1 MQVIHY
7 TDPGCPFAFS
17 AEPLRLR
24 LEWTFG
30 DQLSWT
36 TVLIVLAESASEY
49 EAKGITPAKLAAGGR
64 MLQQRHGMPIDVS
77 ERPRLAATVPACR
90 AVVAARLHDPAR
102 EDALLR
108 ALRVRAMGGG
118 LLDDQ
123 ALVDAAAE
131 DAGLDA
137 AQVAAWS
144 AEDATDAE
152 LRDDVRRS
160 RTPLPAALA
169 LDHKLAPSGDGGR
182 RYTAPSLELHRGDR
196 VVVAPGFQPWESYD
210 VAIAN
215 LAPELERR
223 AKPDG
228 VEELLA
234 WAPYP
239 LATAEVA
246 AIMESSIE
254 DARTALDAVAT
265 FTPVGEDG
273 YWSA

>member
-1 MQVIHY
+1 MHVIHY

-30 DQLSWT
+30 NQLDWT
-36 TVLIVLAESASEY
+36 TVLIVLAESTSEY
-49 EAKGITPAKLAAGGR
+49 EAKGFTPAKMAMGSR
-64 MLQQRHGMPIDVS
+64 MMQQRHGMPIDVS
-77 ERPRLAATVPACR
+77 ERPRLAATAPACR
-90 AVVAARLHDPAR
+90 AVVGTRLHDPAR
-102 EDALLR
+102 EAALLR
-108 ALRVRAMGGG
+108 SLRVRAFGGG

-123 ALVDAAAE
+123 TLIDAAAA

-137 AQVAAWS
+137 AQVATWV
-144 AEDATDAE
+144 AEEATEQA
-152 LRDDVRRS
+152 LREDMRRA

-169 LDHKLAPSGDGGR
+169 LNHKLAPSGDGGR
-182 RYTAPSLELHRGDR
+182 RYTAPSIELHHGDR
-196 VVVAPGFQPWESYD
+196 VAVAPGFQPWESYD

-223 AKPDG
+223 AAPNG
-228 VEELLA
+228 VDELLA

-246 AIMESSIE
+246 AIMESSID
-254 DARTALDAVAT
+254 DARTALGAVAT